1 MRRIA
6 ATVLLAAVL
15 GGFGLLAG
23 GAGEGDDG
31 ARKYWAVLDNA
42 FGLVKGGDLKVAGVR
57 AGKITDL
64 EVEPKTNRARV
75 GFEITE
81 LGFGS
86 LRTDTRC
93 ESRPQSLIGEYFLDC
108 LPGTAKQELKPGST
122 IPVQRTA
129 STVPPDLVNSIL
141 RRPYRERLS
150 IIIGSLGAAVAGN
163 GKNLNDA
170 VRRASPALRETDKV
184 LKTLARQSK
193 VLQDLARDADTVIGD
208 LAANRKDVGRW
219 VVEAGETA
227 EASAERRDDIALGFR
242 RLPGFLRELRPT
254 MAALGRVAEEQTPAL
269 RNLNAS
275 ANQLETLFDR
285 LGPFADA
292 TRPALRS
299 LGRASRTGDAAVKS
313 ATDTVQLL
321 DAFAKGTPELGE
333 NLRIVLEHIDDPA
346 NAIEHDP
353 RAAQAT
359 GRPMPTGYSGT
370 EALLAYIYD
379 QVLSINTF
387 DSTQHI
393 LKVAPFETHCA
404 DYADVKAIKDDP
416 HLEEECGARLGPN
429 NSGLNFPDPTKPPGA
444 GDARRADERKA
455 DDRKGNPLAPPAA
468 FLPPFEPPAAA
479 PAPER
484 KPEPPKIRLP
494 EVPRLP
500 DLPLPDLP
508 RIGDGI
514 GGVLDGG
521 GGQRSQESQRK
532 LLDYLIA
539 P

>member
-1 MRRIA
+1 MRRVAATLLIA
-6 ATVLLAAVL
+6 AAV
-15 GGFGLLAG
+15 GSFGLLAG
-23 GAGEGDDG
+23 GASNGDES
-31 ARKYWAVLDNA
+31 ARKYWAELDNA
-42 FGLVKGGDLKVAGVR
+42 FGLITGGDLKVAGVR

-64 EVEPKTNRARV
+64 EVEEKSHRALV
-75 GFEITE
+75 GFEITKQ
-81 LGFGS
+81 GFGS

-108 LPGTAKQELKPGST
+108 LPGTDKRELKPGST
-122 IPVQRTA
+122 IPVARTS

-150 IIIGSLGAAVAGN
+150 IIVNSLGAAVAGN
-163 GKNLNDA
+163 GQNLNDA

-184 LKTLARQSK
+184 LKTLASQSK
-193 VLQDLARDADTVIGD
+193 ILQDLTRDADTVIGD

-275 ANQLETLFDR
+275 ADRLETLFER

-299 LGRASRTGDAAVKS
+299 LGRASKTGDAAVKS

-321 DAFAKGTPELGE
+321 DGFAKGTPELGQ
-333 NLRIVLEHIDDPA
+333 NLRTVLEHIDDPA

-379 QVLSINTF
+379 QTLSINTF
-387 DSTQHI
+387 DSNQHI

-429 NSGLNFPDPTKPPGA
+429 NTGLNFPDPTKPPGA
-444 GDARRADERKA
+444 GEARRADDRPASEPER
-455 DDRKGNPLAPPAA
+455 NPLTPPADFLPSLPAPPAA
-468 FLPPFEPPAAA
+468 KQ
-479 PAPER
+479 PAPQQQV
-484 KPEPPKIRLP
+484 PKIRLP

-500 DLPLPDLP
+500 DIQLPDPRKLGEGLP
-508 RIGDGI
+508 G
-514 GGVLDGG
+514 LLGG
-521 GGQRSQESQRK
+521 GSGQRSQESEQR
-532 LLDYLIA
+532 LLDYLFA